1 LIEVRGLT
9 KYFGD
14 VRAVDNVSF
23 SVEKGEILGLLG
35 PNAAGKTTTLR
46 IITGFVPA
54 SRGTVTLAGYDVLRS
69 AVEVKKRIGYLP
81 ENPPLY
87 HDMRVENYLRFV
99 AAIKGVPRRCIAA
112 EVERV
117 ADQVLLRPVLDRY
130 IGNLSKGYCQR
141 VAFAQALLNDPPVLI
156 FDEPTIGL
164 DPKQIIDIRNLIKSL
179 AHAHTVIL
187 STHILPEVS
196 MTCDR
201 VAVINA
207 GKLVAIDKSENL
219 SARLKGSN
227 TVLVE
232 IDGPVDAVVQTIR
245 KIPQV
250 RSVAVSGSR
259 KTGPANYTIELD
271 EKADIRRELS
281 STIVENGWGLL
292 GLKVEHVTLEDI
304 YLKLTTSEE
313 TSS

>member
-87 HDMRVENYLRFV
+87 HDMRVDNYLRFV
-99 AAIKGVPRRCIAA
+99 AAIKGVPRRSIAA
-112 EVERV
+112 EVELV

-130 IGNLSKGYCQR
+130 IANLSKGYRQR

-313 TSS
+313 TSG